1 MKSTG
6 IVRRVDELGRVVIT
20 IELRRTLEIEEK
32 DGLEIFVDNDRII
45 LRKYEPACSCV
56 FCGSGDDVISHKGKM
71 VCKECITS
79 MSQKNPEAVA

>member
-6 IVRRVDELGRVVIT
+6 IVRKTDQLGRIVIPVEVRKT
-20 IELRRTLEIEEK
+20 FDIQEADSLEIY
-32 DGLEIFVDNDRII
+32 VDNDRII

>member
-6 IVRRVDELGRVVIT
+6 IVRKMDQLGRIVIPV
-20 IELRRTLEIEEK
+20 EVRRTFDIQEADSLEIY
-32 DGLEIFVDNDRII
+32 VDNDRII

-56 FCGSGDDVISHKGKM
+56 FCGSGDNVISHKGKM